1 MPAPHAEHGAHVRSW
16 NGLHGPASQL
26 PTSHGGAQA
35 AHVVSVVA
43 VHGVCANC
51 PGTQVVQA
59 AHVVPEP
66 VNPGRQVHSAPAP
79 TSTHWAFGLQ
89 PPLSITHAP
98 VPPGTQPASMQLD
111 PAAQA
116 WPHPP
121 QLASS
126 LPRSKQPLGHATR
139 GGSHDT
145 KVGCG
150 EHAAS
155 AAAAAAAHDRRATR
169 TGASVTQPGAAP
181 APRRPRT

>member
-1 MPAPHAEHGAHVRSW
+1 MPGPHVEHGAHVRSW
-16 NGLHGPASQL
+16 NGLHGPTSQL

-35 AHVVSVVA
+35 AHVVSVVG
-43 VHGVCANC
+43 VHGACANC
-51 PGTQVVQA
+51 PGTHVAQA

-79 TSTHWAFGLQ
+79 ASTHNASGLQ
-89 PPLSITHAP
+89 PPLSTAHAP
-98 VPPGTQPASMQLD
+98 VPPGTQPPSTQLD
-111 PAAQA
+111 PATQA

-126 LPRSKQPLGHATR
+126 LSRSKQPLRQATS
-139 GGSHDT
+139 GGSHET